1 MYSIHLVIQKGEIK
15 YMNIFIQI
23 LSIVAYAIVVLVVY
37 NVLKIYVL
45 HKIKINKWIVLVA
58 ALVFFM
64 VPMLIWPTMPTY
76 LANYILPGIFV
87 ILFLWFMDL
96 SGFMKKSDISRSKG
110 YKMTSSKKDK
120 KDDIVIRSKAKP
132 NRVKNNKK

>member
-1 MYSIHLVIQKGEIK
+1 
-15 YMNIFIQI
+15 MNIFIQI
-23 LSIVAYAIVVLVVY
+23 LSIVAFAIVVLVVY

-96 SGFMKKSDISRSKG
+96 SGFMKKSDISKSKG
-110 YKMTSSKKDK
+110 YKMTSSKKNK